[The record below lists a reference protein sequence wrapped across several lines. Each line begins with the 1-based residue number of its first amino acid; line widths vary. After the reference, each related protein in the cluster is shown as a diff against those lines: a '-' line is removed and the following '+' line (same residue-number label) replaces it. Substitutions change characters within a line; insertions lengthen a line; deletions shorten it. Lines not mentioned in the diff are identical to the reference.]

1 MFPQNWRE
9 KLVSSL
15 NLIPVSRIMKSPIK
29 SIKENDTIQRAC
41 KTMIENDLGSAI
53 VVTDSDAPAGII
65 TERDVVRHLA
75 EKPVSFDAAA
85 RTIMSKPLVTI
96 HPNASVRDA
105 LQTMQSRDIRR
116 LLVVSDDGKNVGG
129 MITLKDIFRFISR
142 NGSMSTALYV
152 KKCLL
157 EIETW
162 LIVLAQ
168 AFLMTLC
175 TGEANALI
183 WQSLNLFYFAL
194 IQA

>member
-129 MITLKDIFRFISR
+129 IITLKDIFRFISR
-142 NGSMSTALYV
+142 NGSMSTAFV
-152 KKCLL
+152 R
-157 EIETW
+157 EE
-162 LIVLAQ
+162 VLTRDRDMADR
-168 AFLMTLC
+168 FS
-175 TGEANALI
+175 TGI
-183 WQSLNLFYFAL
+183 FDDIMHRRS
-194 IQA
+194 